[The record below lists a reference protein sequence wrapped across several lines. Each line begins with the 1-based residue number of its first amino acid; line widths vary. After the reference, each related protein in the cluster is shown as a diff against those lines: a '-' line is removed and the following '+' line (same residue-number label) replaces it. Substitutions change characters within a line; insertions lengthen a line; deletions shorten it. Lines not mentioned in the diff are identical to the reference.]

1 MAHELT
7 KYDVACRALAE
18 AKAVDEVKDI
28 RDQAMAMRLYAKQA
42 KNKELEADA
51 AEIRLRAERRVGQMM
66 AEQPKAKPPGL
77 NQYPDRVSE
86 KPDAPA
92 TLAEAGIDKNLANR
106 ARKFASMDEADF
118 GLLVENTRDAVSRGV
133 EKTVLKAIDIAA
145 ARATYEARKEQGG
158 AVEDL
163 AALAAAGKRFGVIYA
178 DPPWSFEV
186 YSGKGKQRSAE
197 RHYNVMSLDA
207 IKAMPVP
214 ALAADDC
221 ALFLWCVMPEI
232 SGALEVIKAWGFE
245 FKTAAFNWVKQNRS
259 GEGLFWGLGYWT
271 RANAELCLLATRGA
285 PQRLAMDVHQVIMS
299 PVAEH
304 SAKPDEAR
312 GRIQRLL
319 AGPYLE
325 LFARAPAPGWTT
337 WGNEIPAATE
347 AVTSDGKTG
356 PKSVLHSA
364 LPSVT
369 SAAAPPVD
377 DGLDIPAAFRRKRPT
392 ETRADGPAEQP

>member
-1 MAHELT
+1 VTAVAHELT
-7 KYDVACRALAE
+7 KYDAACRALAE
-18 AKAVDEVKDI
+18 AKAVDEVKEI

-51 AEIRLRAERRVGQMM
+51 FEIRLRAERRVGEMM
-66 AEQPKAKPPGL
+66 VEGRS
-77 NQYPDRVSE
+77 DRASIGEHKRFSE
-86 KPDAPA
+86 NPLP
-92 TLAEAGIDKNLANR
+92 TLADAGIDKNLANR
-106 ARKFASMDEADF
+106 ARKLHSLPATEFDRVVSEGREAI
-118 GLLVENTRDAVSRGV
+118 ERGV
-133 EKTVLKAIDIAA
+133 EKQVLRAVDIAT
-145 ARATYEARKEQGG
+145 ARTAYDARKEQGG
-158 AVEDL
+158 AVGDL
-163 AALAAAGKRFGVIYA
+163 RALAAAGKRFAVIYA
-178 DPPWSFEV
+178 DPPWLFEV

-197 RHYNVMSLDA
+197 RHYDVMSLDA

-259 GEGLFWGLGYWT
+259 GEGLFWGMGYWT

-337 WGNEIPAATE
+337 WGNEILPVDE
-347 AVTSDGKTG
+347 AVTTAGKTA
-356 PKSVLHSA
+356 PKPPRHSA
-364 LPSVT
+364 LPPVT
-369 SAAAPPVD
+369 EAAAPPD
-377 DGLDIPAAFRRKRPT
+377 DDLDIPAAFRRKRPI